1 MLRLTLQG
9 QEVVVREALQPLDL
23 GGNPRSRFFFVGLCP
38 DSEDRSLGWAS
49 DRPDLLLV
57 ATNCAGS
64 SPRPAALSADRQ
76 NRPMTPLELR
86 AFVRAN
92 LPEPPA
98 RVLEV
103 GAGSG
108 GLARALRALGY
119 DVLAIDP
126 KSDSED
132 VLAVALSELDEPE
145 GSFAAAVAVVSLHH
159 VDPLEESCR
168 RLGELVRPGGRL
180 VIDEFDAGAF
190 DVGAAAWWLEQRAA
204 IGEPQPQTAEELVA
218 DHREH
223 LHPLERILEALEPYF
238 ELGPPVRG
246 AWLYRWNLGDSLR
259 AVEEDAIARGQLGG
273 VGARLVGRRR

>member
-1 MLRLTLQG
+1 MAP
-9 QEVVVREALQPLDL
+9 V
-23 GGNPRSRFFFVGLCP
+23 
-38 DSEDRSLGWAS
+38 
-49 DRPDLLLV
+49 
-57 ATNCAGS
+57 
-64 SPRPAALSADRQ
+64 
-76 NRPMTPLELR
+76 ELR

-103 GAGSG
+103 GAGAGS
-108 GLARALRALGY
+108 LARALRAAGY

-132 VLAVALSELDEPE
+132 VRAVALSELNEPA

-159 VDPLEESCR
+159 VDPLEESCG
-168 RLGELVRPGGRL
+168 RLAELVQRGGTL

-190 DVGAAAWWLEQRAA
+190 DLGAAAWWLGQRAA
-204 IGEPQPQTAEELVA
+204 IGQPQPQSAEELVA

-238 ELGPPVRG
+238 ELGPPLRG
-246 AWLYRWNLGDSLR
+246 AWLHRWNLGDSLR
-259 AVEEDAIARGQLGG
+259 AVEEDAIARGQLRA